1 MAKPKIDLSDPSV
14 KFAIEL
20 YGNKANVAAKVAA
33 TKDAAVRPI
42 YALNARTGRFEQV
55 GSCVL
60 LAIAD
65 QVFALSASH
74 VIVDAVGAYLPL
86 IGCGAQLHPLPG
98 EKFSSLPGPSGT
110 HRDDPVDASVFHITA
125 TIPDEMRDSAL
136 ALDDLDVLPSDREKC
151 FFIATGYRNSQSKS
165 TAKVHMA
172 TLDGYPTV
180 ELDTDHYKHWELDR
194 NRHLLL
200 ASEDEVLVN
209 MKWQQA
215 PSIRGLSGGAIF
227 RIDGIHA
234 THAVKNRR
242 TPRAKLSAIL
252 IERRKGS
259 VRDKIYPAIVGTRL
273 GVHLGLIHKYLPD
286 LHLDEIL
293 AEECQRQNLD
303 SSATSLSDI
312 RHGSGVEG

>member
-1 MAKPKIDLSDPSV
+1 MAKSKIDLSDPSV

-20 YGNKANVAAKVAA
+20 YGNRASVAAQVAA
-33 TKDAAVRPI
+33 SKDAAVRPI
-42 YALNARTGRFEQV
+42 YALNARTDRVEQV

-74 VIVDAVGAYLPL
+74 VFDAVGAYRPL

-98 EKFSSLPGPSGT
+98 DRFSSSPGPSGT

-125 TIPDEMRDSAL
+125 AIPDEIRDSAL
-136 ALDDLDVLPSDREKC
+136 AIDDLDILPSDREKD
-151 FFIATGYRNSQSKS
+151 FFVATGYRNSQSKS
-165 TAKVHMA
+165 TAKGHMA

-180 ELDTDHYKHWELDR
+180 ELNTDHYEHWELDR

-200 ASEDEVLVN
+200 ASEDEMLLN
-209 MKWQQA
+209 MKWQKA

-234 THAVKNRR
+234 THAAENRR
-242 TPRAKLSAIL
+242 TPRAKLAAIL
-252 IERRKGS
+252 IERRMG
-259 VRDKIYPAIVGTRL
+259 VRDKIFPAIVGTRL
-273 GVHLGLIHKYLPD
+273 GVHFGLIHKYLPD
-286 LHLDEIL
+286 LYLDEIL
-293 AEECQRQNLD
+293 AEECQHQSLD
-303 SSATSLSDI
+303 SSVTSHSDI
-312 RHGSGVEG
+312 RHGSGMEG